1 MNFFKFLSSSSFSS
15 AVQVRIKFETK
26 TVTLV
31 LSVLRSKVRNAG
43 IEIYDI
49 TSSEKLQGHWKWLQR
64 RSSLYK
70 SFRFE
75 KCKWPEGEGG
85 TAVGA
90 KNLHPKDWHIFNN
103 IPTIGNLPVRVPLIA
118 VNWQIEVT
126 ECLLSLGAEY
136 FVLQVV

>member
-49 TSSEKLQGHWKWLQR
+49 TSSEKLQGH
-64 RSSLYK
+64 
-70 SFRFE
+70 
-75 KCKWPEGEGG
+75 
-85 TAVGA
+85 
-90 KNLHPKDWHIFNN
+90 
-103 IPTIGNLPVRVPLIA
+103 
-118 VNWQIEVT
+118 
-126 ECLLSLGAEY
+126 
-136 FVLQVV
+136 